1 MKPMWYL
8 VASSFH
14 VNLRYKIAC
23 CSDIRISHDYICVN
37 NKIKK
42 KTEEINL
49 PSIYN
54 ATMHN
59 RQFHKPVLPQVFH
72 NNIHGISYG
81 LHLVVF
87 LVSVAC
93 VYVWFVLLI

>member
-8 VASSFH
+8 VASFH
-14 VNLRYKIAC
+14 KDLQCLITC
-23 CSDIRISHDYICVN
+23 CSDIRISHDYIYVN

-54 ATMHN
+54 AIMHN
-59 RQFHKPVLPQVFH
+59 RQFHKPVLPQVCH
-72 NNIHGISYG
+72 NNIHDISYEW
-81 LHLVVF
+81 HQVVT
-87 LVSVAC
+87 LALVAC
-93 VYVWFVLLI
+93 VYVLVQPLA